1 VDQVGSWQLPTL
13 PPCFSVDRARWP
25 RIARIVFDQKSG
37 WLPSRGP
44 SGPAGRAAES
54 PEVPPLDQLI
64 PLAELPKWVPPAP
77 GGRRLHCHV
86 PYRWASSGLRGVI
99 LRTISLP
106 GTGKA
111 TTLEWYRQFVA
122 ELAAMPGR
130 EAHRRPKWPRPS
142 RSGAPSPR
150 VSERT
155 ARSLKKFG
163 LAAEEGS

>member
-1 VDQVGSWQLPTL
+1 MVKADHSGRLPAREPLGS
-13 PPCFSVDRARWP
+13 S
-25 RIARIVFDQKSG
+25 
-37 WLPSRGP
+37 SRQ
-44 SGPAGRAAES
+44 AES

-130 EAHRRPKWPRPS
+130 ETHRRPKWPRPS

-150 VSERT
+150 DSERT
-155 ARSLKKFG
+155 ARTLEKYG